1 MQKKVL
7 KISLLVVGTIG
18 LAYGA
23 FKLTDI
29 LTGKVRLKY
38 ATFQIKKYE
47 EPPISSED
55 IE

>member
-1 MQKKVL
+1 MKNKFV
-7 KISLLVVGTIG
+7 KISLLVVGIVG
-18 LAYGA
+18 LSYGA

-38 ATFQIKKYE
+38 ATFVVKKYE
-47 EPPISSED
+47 EPPVSSED